1 MPEGP
6 EILISSA
13 FLKQFVKGKN
23 FTKITSNTKTK
34 RELPKKSKVI
44 NVYSYGK
51 VIIIQ
56 TIDYFVHVH
65 FGITGWLVRS
75 KPRIYKYILHF
86 GNYKFYLQD
95 TRRFS
100 SIKILNEEKHNDE
113 LNKLGIDI
121 LSENFTLN
129 NFIQLTKNKKQNICS
144 FLLDQKKFAGLGNYI
159 KNEVLYLSKVSPLRK
174 VSDLSSS
181 EIKKIYNNIK
191 FVSFSNVVDWFNEYE
206 INLPKNIKQLLPK
219 KLKVPYEFFVYE
231 REYDNKKN
239 KVIFNKTHCGRR
251 TFYVKEVQI

>member
-13 FLKQFVKGKN
+13 FLNQFVKGKN

-56 TIDYFVHVH
+56 TVDYFVHIH
-65 FGITGWLVRS
+65 FGITGWIVRS
-75 KPRIYKYILHF
+75 KPRIFKYILHF

-100 SIKILNEEKHNDE
+100 SIKILNEESHNLE
-113 LNKLGIDI
+113 LNKLGVDI

-129 NFIQLTKNKKQNICS
+129 NFIQLTKNKKQNVCS

-191 FVSFSNVVDWFNEYE
+191 FVSFSNVVDWFDEYE
-206 INLPKNIKQLLPK
+206 INLPKNIKKLLPK

-231 REYDNKKN
+231 REYDDKNN

>member
-13 FLKQFVKGKN
+13 FLNQFVKNKI
-23 FTKITSNTKTK
+23 FTKITSNTKSK

-56 TIDYFVHVH
+56 TKDYYVHVH
-65 FGITGWLVRS
+65 FGITGWLVRN

-100 SIKILNEEKHNDE
+100 SIKILNEENHNKE
-113 LNKLGIDI
+113 IYKLGIDI
-121 LSENFTLN
+121 LSENFTFK
-129 NFIQLTKNKKQNICS
+129 NFMNLTKNKQQNICS
-144 FLLDQKKFAGLGNYI
+144 FLLDQKNFSGLGNYI

-174 VSDLSSS
+174 VSDLSNL
-181 EIKKIYNNIK
+181 EIKRIYNNIK
-191 FVSFSNVVDWFNEYE
+191 FVSFSNVVEWFNEYE
-206 INLPKNIKQLLPK
+206 ISLPNYIKKLLPK
-219 KLKVPYEFFVYE
+219 KLKVPYEYYVYE
-231 REYDNKKN
+231 REYDDKNN

>member
-6 EILISSA
+6 EILINSA
-13 FLKQFVKGKN
+13 FLNEIVKSKN

-34 RELPKKSKVI
+34 RDLPKKSKVI
-44 NVYSYGK
+44 NISSYGK

-56 TIDYFVHVH
+56 TNDYYVHVH
-65 FGITGWLVRS
+65 FSITGWLVRR

-100 SIKILNEEKHNDE
+100 SIKILNENKHKTE
-113 LNKLGIDI
+113 LDKLGIDI
-121 LSENFTLN
+121 LTENFT
-129 NFIQLTKNKKQNICS
+129 FKHFMQLTENKKQNICS

-159 KNEVLYLSKVSPLRK
+159 KNEVLYLSKISPFRK
-174 VSDLSSS
+174 VNNLSKL
-181 EIKKIYNNIK
+181 ELKRIYNNIK
-191 FVSFSNVVDWFNEYE
+191 FVSFSNVVEWFNEYE
-206 INLPKNIKQLLPK
+206 INIPNKIKKLLPK
-219 KLKVPYEFFVYE
+219 RLKVPYEYYVFE
-231 REYDNKKN
+231 REYDNKNN

-251 TFYVKEVQI
+251 TFYVKEIQI

>member
-34 RELPKKSKVI
+34 RNLPKKSKVI
-44 NVYSYGK
+44 NIYSYGK
-51 VIIIQ
+51 LIIIQ
-56 TIDYFVHVH
+56 TKDYFVHVH
-65 FGITGWLVRS
+65 FGITGWLVRK

-100 SIKILNEEKHNDE
+100 SIKILNEKKHNDE

-129 NFIQLTKNKKQNICS
+129 NFIKLTQNKKQNICS
-144 FLLDQKKFAGLGNYI
+144 FLLDQKKLPGLGNYI

-174 VSDLSSS
+174 VSDLSNS
-181 EIKKIYNNIK
+181 EIKKIYNNIR

-206 INLPKNIKQLLPK
+206 INLPKNIKKLLPK
-219 KLKVPYEFFVYE
+219 KLKVPYEYYVYE
-231 REYDNKKN
+231 REYDDKNN

-251 TFYVKEVQI
+251 TFYVEEIQI

>member
-23 FTKITSNTKTK
+23 FTKITSNTKSK

-51 VIIIQ
+51 LIIIK
-56 TIDYFVHVH
+56 TVDYYVHIH
-65 FGITGWLVRS
+65 FGITGWLVRN

-100 SIKILNEEKHNDE
+100 SIKILNEERHNSDI
-113 LNKLGIDI
+113 NKLGVDI

-129 NFIQLTKNKKQNICS
+129 KFIDFTNKKKQNICS

-159 KNEVLYLSKVSPLRK
+159 KNEVLYLSKV
-174 VSDLSSS
+174 
-181 EIKKIYNNIK
+181 
-191 FVSFSNVVDWFNEYE
+191 
-206 INLPKNIKQLLPK
+206 
-219 KLKVPYEFFVYE
+219 
-231 REYDNKKN
+231 
-239 KVIFNKTHCGRR
+239 HH
-251 TFYVKEVQI
+251 